1 MQRLKT
7 WLNRFRAAT
16 SGAAATEFAL
26 VVPMLMLMACG
37 LVDFGLTVRA
47 KSDIEAAARAGL
59 QKGFGNM
66 WDTDAISVAAKN
78 AFSAD
83 EDTQETLTVDATPS
97 CYCDG
102 TLTASGNSCTVTT
115 TCGGGAVVEYYLT
128 VNVTQT
134 HDMLLNYYLFP
145 SEISLSGTATA
156 RAQPSTSP

>member
-1 MQRLKT
+1 MQRLRT
-7 WLNRFRAAT
+7 WFERFRTAT

-26 VVPMLMLMACG
+26 VAPMLMLMACG
-37 LVDFGLTVRA
+37 LVDFGLAIRA

-66 WDTDAISVAAKN
+66 WDDGAISAAAKN

-83 EDTQETLTVDATPS
+83 TATQATLTVDATPS

-102 TLTASGNSCTVTT
+102 TLTESGDSCTVTT

-128 VNVTQT
+128 VNVTQK
-134 HDMLLNYYLFP
+134 HEMLLDYYLFP
-145 SEISLSGTATA
+145 SEINLAGTATA